1 MKGVTVSTVDGNIR
15 YHSLTPDAS
24 RIFRQMQAL
33 PTMTEFRPK
42 AFGLHGMCHDAA
54 RRITAS

>member
-1 MKGVTVSTVDGNIR
+1 
-15 YHSLTPDAS
+15 
-24 RIFRQMQAL
+24 
-33 PTMTEFRPK
+33 MTEFRPK